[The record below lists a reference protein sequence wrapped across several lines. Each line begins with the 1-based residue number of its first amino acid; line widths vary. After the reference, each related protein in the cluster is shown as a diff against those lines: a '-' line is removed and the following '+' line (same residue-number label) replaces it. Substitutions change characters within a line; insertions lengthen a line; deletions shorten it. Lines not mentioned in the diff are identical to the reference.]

1 MRYAMSKNTCE
12 AKPKTEAPQVLL
24 SVRNPNA
31 ARWLLPRGARLA
43 GIVAISMI
51 IGGPCALVRG
61 IESVAGTSD
70 YQLAV
75 QLPARIRKGQPASLV
90 LYVQRRGVPVDGVAA
105 CLTPTPLFASEEDA
119 TDATPA
125 AGIDLGAS
133 TEPESDP
140 TDPPGSAG
148 PACVG
153 SIAALRAAPGVYQF
167 TWEPDESGRVNLR
180 FSVGDSQLNKAV
192 NVGSAP
198 PNPAILITFV
208 LLVAG
213 ILGAAGHM
221 RRTRARR
228 GDLT

>member
-1 MRYAMSKNTCE
+1 MSKNTCE

-119 TDATPA
+119 TDATPV
-125 AGIDLGAS
+125 AGIDLGAG
-133 TEPESDP
+133 TEPGSDP
-140 TDPPGSAG
+140 AGLAG
-148 PACVG
+148 PACVA
-153 SIAALRAAPGVYQF
+153 SIAALRTAPGIYQF
-167 TWEPDESGRVNLR
+167 TWEPDQAGRVNLR
-180 FSVGDSQLNKAV
+180 FSVNDSQLNEAV

-198 PNPAILITFV
+198 PNPTILFTFV
-208 LLVAG
+208 LVVAV
-213 ILGAAGHM
+213 ILGTAGRM

-228 GDLT
+228 GNLT